1 MNFGEYVVLQSVR
14 LKIST
19 ISLKYLQFI
28 LLLLKMSEKVAD

>member
-1 MNFGEYVVLQSVR
+1 MTFGEYIVLRSVR

-28 LLLLKMSEKVAD
+28 LLILKISEKVAD